1 MTMEMVNTFINAAI
15 EFTLASVVLMLCVFA
30 LAATWKWLI
39 GLGAKFVHWLCPGLT
54 KHKNNDSSNKRA

>member
-15 EFTLASVVLMLCVFA
+15 EFTLASVVLMLCIFA

-39 GLGAKFVHWLCPGLT
+39 GLGSIFIHWLCPWLT
-54 KHKNNDSSNKRA
+54 NHKKN